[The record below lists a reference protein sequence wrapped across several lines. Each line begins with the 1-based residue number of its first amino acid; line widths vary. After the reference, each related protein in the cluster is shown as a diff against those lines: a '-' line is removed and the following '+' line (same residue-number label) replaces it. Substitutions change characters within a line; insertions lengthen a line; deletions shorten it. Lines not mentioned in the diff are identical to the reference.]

1 MIRALIGTLVVC
13 LSCAFAVASE
23 PPRKTKP
30 TAQPAVSAKRQ
41 AKLDAIHAK
50 RKASSLRKR
59 NAVVNQDAS
68 ASSLEASIRNTKEKV
83 IPHQAAGAIK
93 MQVDADN
100 LQLQQQQPILTAE
113 QALWNQERQILLKEL
128 SGQGIIDGPNGGML
142 RGDGLPALQV
152 PSFGG
157 LQVPSIGGVQVPS
170 FGGLQVP
177 SIGSVQVPSFGGLQ
191 VPSIGGVQVP
201 SFGGLHV
208 PSFGGLQVPSFG
220 GLQVPSFGGLQVP
233 SFGGLQVPSFS
244 RLPGRH

>member
-1 MIRALIGTLVVC
+1 MIRALIGILAVS

-23 PPRKTKP
+23 PPTKAKP

-50 RKASSLRKR
+50 RKAASERKR

-83 IPHQAAGAIK
+83 ISHQAASAIK

-100 LQLQQQQPILTAE
+100 RQLQQQQPILTAE
-113 QALWNQERQILLKEL
+113 QALWNQERQVLLKEL
-128 SGQGIIDGPNGGML
+128 SGQAIIDGPNGGML

-157 LQVPSIGGVQVPS
+157 MQVPSYRWYASTFVRWSASTLVRWYASTFVRWSASALVRWATGTFIRWATSTIVRWATGTVVRWATGTVVRWA
-170 FGGLQVP
+170 
-177 SIGSVQVPSFGGLQ
+177 I
-191 VPSIGGVQVP
+191 
-201 SFGGLHV
+201 
-208 PSFGGLQVPSFG
+208 
-220 GLQVPSFGGLQVP
+220 
-233 SFGGLQVPSFS
+233 
-244 RLPGRH
+244 R

>member
-1 MIRALIGTLVVC
+1 MIRALIGILAFS

-23 PPRKTKP
+23 PPTKPKP
-30 TAQPAVSAKRQ
+30 TAQTAVSAKRQ

-50 RKASSLRKR
+50 RKAASERKR
-59 NAVVNQDAS
+59 NSVVNQDAS

-83 IPHQAAGAIK
+83 ISHQAAGAIK

-100 LQLQQQQPILTAE
+100 RQLQQQQPILTAE
-113 QALWNQERQILLKEL
+113 QALWNQERQVLLKEL

-157 LQVPSIGGVQVPS
+157 MQVPPFGGLQVPSLGGLQVPS
-170 FGGLQVP
+170 FGGLQ
-177 SIGSVQVPSFGGLQ
+177 L
-191 VPSIGGVQVP
+191 
-201 SFGGLHV
+201 

-220 GLQVPSFGGLQVP
+220 GLQVPSFGALSGK
-233 SFGGLQVPSFS
+233 
-244 RLPGRH
+244 H